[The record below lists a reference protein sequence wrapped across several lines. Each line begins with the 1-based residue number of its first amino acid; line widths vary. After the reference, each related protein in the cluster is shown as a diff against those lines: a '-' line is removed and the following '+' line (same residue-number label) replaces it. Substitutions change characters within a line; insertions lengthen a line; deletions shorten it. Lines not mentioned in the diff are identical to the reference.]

1 MAHFWHFL
9 LWFFSEVYDK
19 IAFLLVI
26 FVMSVISRFRI
37 PISLLGGAKTRK
49 RKKNLTA
56 TLSSKKSRFS
66 LSDASSFFFS
76 IWEREK
82 EKCPVWP
89 TPIYP
94 PLFIW
99 LIWKGWG
106 WEIGRRDKIVNK
118 GYVTKNYGKD
128 QKCICY

>member
-49 RKKNLTA
+49 RKKISLLHSPLRRVVF
-56 TLSSKKSRFS
+56 LSRTPR
-66 LSDASSFFFS
+66 ASFFS